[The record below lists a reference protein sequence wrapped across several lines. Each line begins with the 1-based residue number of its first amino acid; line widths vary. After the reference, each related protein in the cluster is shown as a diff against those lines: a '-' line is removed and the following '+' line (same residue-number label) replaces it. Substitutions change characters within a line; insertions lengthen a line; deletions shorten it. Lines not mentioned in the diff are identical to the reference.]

1 MQPGTVLGRGRGDVR
16 ELRRRLLPGEHR
28 VRGLRDVRARGL
40 LEHGRR
46 LVRELRRRHLPK
58 YPWASVVRQ
67 LRRRHLLGLRRSAL
81 HEVRGGFIYGC
92 DCFHGVH
99 ELQSGHLFDGLRG
112 DCFVRLRKLPCRRV
126 FRPCSFSV
134 LSVRCRDLCR
144 CGWCHELRELT
155 DGYVFDLG
163 RRGVHDVRGGQIFLG
178 PRGFKLQKL
187 HPGHLSS
194 QRGRFKLHKL
204 HPGHLSSQRGPDPV
218 CKLRRRN
225 LLGWYGSL
233 KFSGLFQLPLGTVFG
248 GGRRRLLALRCGPL
262 RG

>member
-1 MQPGTVLGRGRGDVR
+1 MSRRGLLRIGWGNHTGQLPGLRGGHVLHGKRGRVHGVQRRDLPRRDRRVFGAELRGVRDGGLLGRGRGDVR
-16 ELRRRLLPGEHR
+16 ELRRRLLPGDHR

-134 LSVRCRDLCR
+134 LSVRCRDLC
-144 CGWCHELRELT
+144 CCCWCHELRELP

-163 RRGVHDVRGGQIFLG
+163 RRGLHDVRGGQVFLG
-178 PRGFKLQKL
+178 PRGFKL
-187 HPGHLSS
+187 H
-194 QRGRFKLHKL
+194 
-204 HPGHLSSQRGPDPV
+204 
-218 CKLRRRN
+218 
-225 LLGWYGSL
+225 
-233 KFSGLFQLPLGTVFG
+233 
-248 GGRRRLLALRCGPL
+248 
-262 RG
+262 